1 MSDLKLQSLKFDHAY
16 ENKVHRHLCCDYWHT
31 MSTCMWFS
39 CGLMRKTAQ
48 IPGWRPRSHCFLH
61 RIINL
66 PDLTAVS
73 KMPCPRFLV
82 FLGTSLGNPSR
93 MTRVKMR
100 RKERG
105 HFGNLQKR
113 EGDKE
118 ARPTQ
123 QWIWMDK
130 ERIWMTTQS
139 LRPVRA
145 PNIHIPLPPQ
155 SGSQKP
161 GCLWCTHSRG
171 STERSKDSSLGKKN
185 FLPVSELI

>member
-1 MSDLKLQSLKFDHAY
+1 MW
-16 ENKVHRHLCCDYWHT
+16 NCI
-31 MSTCMWFS
+31 WFS
-39 CGLMRKTAQ
+39 CGLMRKTTQ

-66 PDLTAVS
+66 PNLTAVS
-73 KMPCPRFLV
+73 KMPCPRFLA
-82 FLGTSLGNPSR
+82 FLGTSLGNPSG
-93 MTRVKMR
+93 MTRVKTR

-123 QWIWMDK
+123 QWLWMDK
-130 ERIWMTTQS
+130 ERVWMTTQS
-139 LRPVRA
+139 LRPLRA

-155 SGSQKP
+155 SGGQKP
-161 GCLWCTHSRG
+161 GCLRGAHSVGVLKDQRIQVWKKRT
-171 STERSKDSSLGKKN
+171 SYWFRSWYRIGCFLFCLTLWSFFLKK
-185 FLPVSELI
+185 FP